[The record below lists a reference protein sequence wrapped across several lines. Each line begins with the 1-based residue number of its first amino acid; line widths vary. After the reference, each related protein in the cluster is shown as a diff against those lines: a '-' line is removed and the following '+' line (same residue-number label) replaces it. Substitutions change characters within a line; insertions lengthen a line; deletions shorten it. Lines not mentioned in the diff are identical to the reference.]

1 MISFLDI
8 LTSVALLGV
17 PISLGV
23 LVVALGLLDD
33 VARTSRGLNVFALY
47 VGFPALILSGLMDG
61 AFTLLSAPGFWLAVP
76 LSQVAMMGWIA
87 ILGRLPGQA
96 SQRGAIALTAL
107 FPNAGYLGLPL
118 SIALFGD
125 AIAGNASLIVAM
137 HVAAGVS
144 LGPWLLVR
152 WSEGHDVTYS
162 VRDVFRQP
170 LVWSPLIGLLGR
182 GLPDAV
188 RVPVLAGIA
197 PLAAAAAP
205 VALFLLGLYI
215 ALHWRSVHP
224 REPSLWGHVL
234 TRLFVAPVLATLV
247 VVPLMLWAGL
257 AAQDATLVVL
267 FAATPI
273 AVTTLVLS
281 AHVGVGMASIA
292 GAIVVSTVVALATLP
307 VAIRAALQLSA
318 LLGGG

>member
-8 LTSVALLGV
+8 LASVALLGV

-23 LVVALGLLDD
+23 LVVALGLLEDLT
-33 VARTSRGLNVFALY
+33 RTSRGLNVFALY
-47 VGFPALILSGLMDG
+47 VGFPALILSGLMSG
-61 AFTLLSAPGFWLAVP
+61 GFRLPSAPDFWLAVP

-87 ILGRLPGQA
+87 MLGRLPGQA
-96 SQRGAIALTAL
+96 PQRGAIALTAL

-118 SIALFGD
+118 SIALFGNEV
-125 AIAGNASLIVAM
+125 AGNASLIVAM

-170 LVWSPLIGLLGR
+170 LVWAPVFGLLGR
-182 GLPDAV
+182 GLPAGV
-188 RVPVLAGIA
+188 REPVLAGIA

-215 ALHWRSVHP
+215 AQHWRSVHP
-224 REPSLWGHVL
+224 GQPSLWGHVI
-234 TRLFVAPVLATLV
+234 TRLLVAPALATMV

-257 AAQDATLVVL
+257 TANDATLVVL

-281 AHVGVGMASIA
+281 AHVGVGMAGIA
-292 GAIVVSTVVALATLP
+292 GAIVVSTILALATLP
-307 VAIRAALQLSA
+307 IAIRVALQLSMTV
-318 LLGGG
+318 LGG

>member
-1 MISFLDI
+1 
-8 LTSVALLGV
+8 
-17 PISLGV
+17 
-23 LVVALGLLDD
+23 
-33 VARTSRGLNVFALY
+33 
-47 VGFPALILSGLMDG
+47 
-61 AFTLLSAPGFWLAVP
+61 
-76 LSQVAMMGWIA
+76 
-87 ILGRLPGQA
+87 
-96 SQRGAIALTAL
+96 
-107 FPNAGYLGLPL
+107 
-118 SIALFGD
+118 
-125 AIAGNASLIVAM
+125 LIVAM